1 MLAAAVVFVGVGVAG
16 WRSLPPH
23 IRGLDLLDA
32 AAVLLVL
39 APATTIL
46 NGLEFAATARLVGQ
60 RPSVPE
66 SVRIAVLG
74 TAANL
79 LPLPGAALVRIAAMR
94 RAGAGVGRSTAASAT
109 AALLWAAGVAGLAG
123 AVLAVGHP
131 LLGAVLLVGGALTAV
146 VGVAAGRRVAH
157 RSGVRDVGRPLGRLA
172 AVEVGTGLVGAL
184 RLLVVG
190 AGLGGGIGFGQAAG
204 LGLSSVL
211 AAAAGVFPGG
221 LGLREGISAGLAPIL
236 DLPAAVGAVAA
247 TFDRLLGLPVVIVA
261 AVVLSRRTVD

>member
-74 TAANL
+74 IAANL
-79 LPLPGAALVRIAAMR
+79 LTLPGAALVRVAAMR
-94 RAGAGVGRSTAASAT
+94 RAAELWADARRQGTPTAGRSRIDADVILAAQAEQ
-109 AALLWAAGVAGLAG
+109 VE
-123 AVLAVGHP
+123 
-131 LLGAVLLVGGALTAV
+131 AV
-146 VGVAAGRRVAH
+146 VATENVRHLARFALARRW
-157 RSGVRDVGRPLGRLA
+157 RD
-172 AVEVGTGLVGAL
+172 
-184 RLLVVG
+184 
-190 AGLGGGIGFGQAAG
+190 IG
-204 LGLSSVL
+204 
-211 AAAAGVFPGG
+211 
-221 LGLREGISAGLAPIL
+221 
-236 DLPAAVGAVAA
+236 
-247 TFDRLLGLPVVIVA
+247 
-261 AVVLSRRTVD
+261 